1 MLEKHI
7 DMKNQKKEKY
17 KELCREKDWRFF
29 GLQDSWI
36 KTFKPQKKRES
47 KL

>member
-17 KELCREKDWRFF
+17 KELCREKD
-29 GLQDSWI
+29 
-36 KTFKPQKKRES
+36 
-47 KL
+47 